1 MQETKLSTQEA
12 ALLGDVH
19 FCAATGEFAITHLL
33 PYVKTPAMRD
43 ELHAQRVLYGQKIRQ
58 SEELLT
64 SAGHETEPLSS
75 LQKAGM
81 KMALAMGGARASEE
95 RIAKMMIRGATMGIV
110 DVCHSLNQAE
120 DASDL
125 TRALSRDIVRDMQNS
140 IERLTCY
147 L

>member
-1 MQETKLSTQEA
+1 MQQTKLSTQDA

-19 FCAATGEFAITHLL
+19 FCAATGEFAISHLL

-58 SEELLT
+58 TEELLLP
-64 SAGHETEPLSS
+64 AGEETEPLSIM
-75 LQKAGM
+75 QKAGM
-81 KMALAMGGARASEE
+81 KMALAMGGVRASEE
-95 RIAKMMIRGATMGIV
+95 KIAKMMIRGATMGIV
-110 DVCHSLNQAE
+110 DVCHSLNQA
-120 DASDL
+120 DDSSDL
-125 TRALSRDIVRDMQNS
+125 VRALSRDIVRDMQNA